1 MFSNMKRK
9 FIIFVIAFVML
20 LVNNSIIVSA
30 ASTYDV
36 DNDTSNSNYSNNS
49 GRYTHYSGTWGSY
62 LYSGYNGDARLRS
75 STTKGSYEWVWYGNH
90 YGSKFKME
98 VWVYLANN
106 NFTDTAAKYNIFQ
119 DSNMF
124 TSAYSF
130 YINQNIAPSGF
141 TAKVK
146 TKTTAITNGQLGLLQ
161 IPPHNGHPCPQLTL
175 PTAKRVADFHRLVTA
190 HFGQTQKGG
199 L

>member
-141 TAKVK
+141 TAKDK
-146 TKTTAITNGQLGLLQ
+146 TKTTAITNGQL
-161 IPPHNGHPCPQLTL
+161 HPWYATVTNSGNSNVGTGADDFKIRI
-175 PTAKRVADFHRLVTA
+175 TA
-190 HFGQTQKGG
+190 Q
-199 L
+199 